1 LQRNVF
7 PFIDGLDYYGTDV
20 RYFKVGQSVGNGKTL
35 VSKENL
41 SGIPFKETENTRTEH
56 IHSIKSCYPDAKIIL
71 FVRNNGWL
79 DSLYSQYVK
88 GGGVLDRVQWEQ
100 QIFNSSYLDFE
111 GYIKQLRDNFDE
123 VYVESFEYFKHN
135 TFLSIL
141 HLCEFMNVKVPQY
154 KTDKLGVKL
163 SPKKLELLRLLN
175 LLPVKFKYM
184 FDKWDKYKLRFCK

>member
-71 FVRNNGWL
+71 FIRNNGWV

-100 QIFNSSYLDFE
+100 QIFNRSYLDFK
-111 GYIKQLRDNFDE
+111 GYIKQLRDNFDD
-123 VYVESFEYFKHN
+123 VYVESFERFKKFNYDVISDLCGFMDVDVPDYN
-135 TFLSIL
+135 T
-141 HLCEFMNVKVPQY
+141 KG
-154 KTDKLGVKL
+154 LGVRL
-163 SPKKLELLRLLN
+163 SPKGLELLRLLN
-175 LLPVKFKYM
+175 LLPVKFKYL
-184 FDKWDKYKLRFCK
+184 FDRWDKFKIKMR